1 MNKVTV
7 ELTETQLQMIM
18 NLVSHHMG
26 DLSDDD
32 GNLIRNTERGAQYY
46 DFVRDTYFKTLN
58 PLQSEFA

>member
-46 DFVRDTYFKTLN
+46 DFVRDTYFNTLN